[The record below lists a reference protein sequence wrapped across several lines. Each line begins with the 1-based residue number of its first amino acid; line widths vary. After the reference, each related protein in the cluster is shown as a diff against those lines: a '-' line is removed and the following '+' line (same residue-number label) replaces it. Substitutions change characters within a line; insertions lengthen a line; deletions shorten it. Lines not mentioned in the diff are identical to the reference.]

1 MRVLRLLVVLTVTI
15 ATGMLVAISSA
26 HDLQLTPGPPTA
38 AATTTTGAWASMIF
52 VARTDSGVL
61 AIDLGWTGA
70 EGALQQVL
78 GRIGATPTDVRWVFL
93 THAHRDHIG
102 AWPAVTGATFVLGA
116 GEVPYFTG
124 TSPYRGLVP
133 RIGDRLFSYR
143 RPKPGELKIVTIQT
157 DTMFVFGKDT
167 LRAYP
172 VPGHTAGST
181 VFVFRETLF
190 AGDAANWR
198 VTSGFRGA
206 RSEFSDDV
214 AKSRASMSSL
224 MSRLS
229 AAGVR
234 WKVLCTAHA
243 KCGLA
248 DSTLRQKILR

>member
-1 MRVLRLLVVLTVTI
+1 VIV
-15 ATGMLVAISSA
+15 AAGMLVAISSA
-26 HDLQLTPGPPTA
+26 HDLQLAPGPPTA

-52 VARTDSGVL
+52 VARTDSGVI

-70 EGALQQVL
+70 EGALQYAL
-78 GRIGATPTDVRWVFL
+78 KSIGAAPADVRWVFL

-116 GEVPYFTG
+116 NEVPFFSG
-124 TSPYRGLVP
+124 TAPYQGLVL
-133 RIGDRLFSYR
+133 RISDRLFSYD
-143 RPKPGELKIVTIQT
+143 RPVPGQLRIVPIAA
-157 DTMFVFGKDT
+157 DTMFAFGKDT

-206 RSEFSDDV
+206 RPEFSDDV

-224 MSRLS
+224 MSRLD